1 MAASPQA
8 PSATQAASRLKE
20 QEAQRLIQLRG
31 ASLFAPTNP
40 SPVVAY
46 NLSILFLPRFCTT
59 CLAVQPALC
68 PLASPIGDQSQA
80 ACTCIGLRNGT

>member
-1 MAASPQA
+1 MASSPQA

-20 QEAQRLIQLRG
+20 QEAQRLTQLRG
-31 ASLFAPTNP
+31 APLFALTNP

-59 CLAVQPALC
+59 CRAASTLQCALLHC
-68 PLASPIGDQSQA
+68 LCVTKANLHAHVLG
-80 ACTCIGLRNGT
+80 